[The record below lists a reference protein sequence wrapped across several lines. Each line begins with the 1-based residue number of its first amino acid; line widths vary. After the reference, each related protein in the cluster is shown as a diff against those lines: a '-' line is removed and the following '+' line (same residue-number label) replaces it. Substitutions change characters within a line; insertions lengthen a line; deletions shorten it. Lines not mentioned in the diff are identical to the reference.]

1 MEQSMWLRVL
11 LVFHLIFL
19 AACSSSGMQA
29 RSAAAGGDD
38 VPLFT
43 EEDYKI
49 GVDDQV
55 QVSVWRQPDL
65 GITVP
70 VRPDGKISVPLIGEV
85 FVGGKTPREVAEEI
99 RVKLSQYIRD
109 PNVSVIIT
117 AMNSN
122 EYLTRVRITG
132 AVRTPTSLVYR
143 RGMTVLD
150 VILAAGGVSDFAAP
164 NRTKLY
170 RRTKE
175 GTRVYRI
182 KLQDILEDG
191 ELETNMELLPGDVIT
206 VPESVF

>member
-1 MEQSMWLRVL
+1 
-11 LVFHLIFL
+11 
-19 AACSSSGMQA
+19 MQA
-29 RSAAAGGDD
+29 RSAAAGADD

-99 RVKLSQYIRD
+99 RVKLSRYIRD

-182 KLQDILEDG
+182 RLQDILEDG

>member
-11 LVFHLIFL
+11 LISHLIFL
-19 AACSSSGMQA
+19 AACSSNGMQA
-29 RSAAAGGDD
+29 RSAAAGADD

-99 RVKLSQYIRD
+99 RVKLSRYIRD

-206 VPESVF
+206 VPESMF